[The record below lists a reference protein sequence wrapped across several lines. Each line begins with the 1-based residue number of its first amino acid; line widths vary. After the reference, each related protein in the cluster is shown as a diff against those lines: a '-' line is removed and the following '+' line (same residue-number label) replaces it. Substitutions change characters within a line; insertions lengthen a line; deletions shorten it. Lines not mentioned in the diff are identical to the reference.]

1 MENNIVVETPSE
13 SEYIVRAYQQ
23 KLGEAVGKMYALAR
37 KEKGLTQQEVAEV
50 SGVKRPNIARLEG
63 GKHSPTVDMLARVA
77 DSMGMRLELHL
88 IDTEA
93 EVEVDL

>member
-1 MENNIVVETPSE
+1 MENKIIVETPSE

-23 KLGEAVGKMYALAR
+23 KLGAATGKMYAQAR
-37 KEKGLTQQEVAEV
+37 KEKGLTQQEVADV

-88 IDTEA
+88 
-93 EVEVDL
+93 VDLDAK

>member
-1 MENNIVVETPSE
+1 MENVIIVETQNDNQ
-13 SEYIVRAYQQ
+13 YIVRSYQH
-23 KLGEAVGKMYALAR
+23 KLGEAVGEMYALAR
-37 KEKGLTQQEVAEV
+37 KERGLTQQEVAEV

-88 IDTEA
+88 VDKEA
-93 EVEVDL
+93 ETE

>member
-1 MENNIVVETPSE
+1 MENLIIVETADDN
-13 SEYIVRAYQQ
+13 EYIVRSNQQ
-23 KLGEAVGKMYALAR
+23 KLGDAVGKMYALAR
-37 KEKGLTQQEVAEV
+37 KERGFTQQEVASV

-88 IDTEA
+88 
-93 EVEVDL
+93 VDKDKE